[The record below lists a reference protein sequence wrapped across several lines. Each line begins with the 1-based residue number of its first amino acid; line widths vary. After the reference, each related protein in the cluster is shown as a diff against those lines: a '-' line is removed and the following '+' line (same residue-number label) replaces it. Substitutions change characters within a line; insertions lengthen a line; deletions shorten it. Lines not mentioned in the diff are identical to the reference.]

1 LNCLI
6 YYQPSRL
13 KNVIRKAPVDVIRKA
28 LSKTLVFYYPLAG
41 RLMEGSGRKLM
52 VDCNDEGVL
61 FNEADADLR
70 HEAFGDALQ
79 PPFPCLNEL
88 FFYVPGSSEVL
99 NTPLSLIQV
108 LYSFSH
114 VCIKRLLI
122 SQERQ
127 RIL

>member
-61 FNEADADLR
+61 FNEVDADLR

-88 FFYVPGSSEVL
+88 FFLCSSFFR
-99 NTPLSLIQV
+99 SA
-108 LYSFSH
+108 
-114 VCIKRLLI
+114 
-122 SQERQ
+122 
-127 RIL
+127 

>member
-88 FFYVPGSSEVL
+88 FFYVPRSSEVL
-99 NTPLSLIQV
+99 NTPLPLIQV

-122 SQERQ
+122 SQERR
-127 RIL
+127 RI

>member
-88 FFYVPGSSEVL
+88 FFYVPRSSEVL
-99 NTPLSLIQV
+99 NTPLPLIQI

-122 SQERQ
+122 SQERR
-127 RIL
+127 RI